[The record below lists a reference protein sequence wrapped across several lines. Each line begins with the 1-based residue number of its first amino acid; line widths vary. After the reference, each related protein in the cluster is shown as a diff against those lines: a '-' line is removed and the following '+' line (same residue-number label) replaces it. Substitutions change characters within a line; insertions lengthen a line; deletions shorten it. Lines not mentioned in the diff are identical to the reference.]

1 MMDSEKPK
9 IYINGKETAIH
20 TVDTNSG
27 VVTIRRSWQQRLR
40 SKVMRLL
47 GRDTSER
54 VVALYEVDFGG
65 QEGEGE

>member
-1 MMDSEKPK
+1 MMENEKPK
-9 IYINGKETAIH
+9 IYINGKETANY
-20 TVDTNSG
+20 TADTSSG

-54 VVALYEVDFGG
+54 VVVLYEVDFGG
-65 QEGEGE
+65 QEGEDE

>member
-1 MMDSEKPK
+1 MNENEKPK
-9 IYINGKETAIH
+9 FYINGKETTNYTA
-20 TVDTNSG
+20 DTSSG
-27 VVTIRRSWQQRLR
+27 TVTIRRSWQQRLR

>member
-1 MMDSEKPK
+1 MNENEKPK

-20 TVDTNSG
+20 TADTSSG
-27 VVTIRRSWQQRLR
+27 TVTIRRSWQQRLR

-54 VVALYEVDFGG
+54 VVALYEVDFGE
-65 QEGEGE
+65 QEGEDE